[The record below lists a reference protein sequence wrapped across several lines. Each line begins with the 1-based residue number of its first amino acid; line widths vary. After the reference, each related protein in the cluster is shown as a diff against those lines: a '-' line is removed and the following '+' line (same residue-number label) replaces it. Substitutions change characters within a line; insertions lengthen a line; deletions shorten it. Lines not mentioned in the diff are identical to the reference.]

1 MFRPILAVIAAFAAA
16 PAAAAVYS
24 ATPVTAPADAQIVA
38 RDIAWACA
46 SQSCTGSSNNGRPL
60 VVCQALAKKAG
71 RIASFSVDGRAFA
84 AAELERCNASA
95 KQDRN
100 NAVATTR

>member
-1 MFRPILAVIAAFAAA
+1 MFRPLIALTAAFAAA
-16 PAAAAVYS
+16 PASAAVYS

-38 RDIAWACA
+38 RDVAWACA
-46 SQSCTGSSNNGRPL
+46 GQSCTGSTSNGRPL

-95 KQDRN
+95 KGDRN
-100 NAVATTR
+100 NAVATSR